1 MNGNVSEE
9 QHEIEDDDVFE
20 EEDVFTRVS
29 RGRRNRNP
37 YISTMK
43 EDRLYHIGLVSG
55 LQDMVEMF
63 GDVKVRLYTIALG

>member
-9 QHEIEDDDVFE
+9 QHEVEDDDVFE

-37 YISTMK
+37 YICTMK

-55 LQDMVEMF
+55 PQDMVEMF
-63 GDVKVRLYTIALG
+63 GDVKVR

>member
-55 LQDMVEMF
+55 PQDMVEMF
-63 GDVKVRLYTIALG
+63 GDVKVRLYTTALG

>member
-1 MNGNVSEE
+1 MNGNGFGEN
-9 QHEIEDDDVFE
+9 HEVEDDDVFE

-55 LQDMVEMF
+55 PQDMVEMF
-63 GDVKVRLYTIALG
+63 GDVKVRLYTTAVV